1 MRVADFDFE
10 LPPKN
15 IALRPARP
23 REAAKLLVVQ
33 NGAISDLRVGDLPSQ
48 LRRGDL
54 LVFNNTKVIPAALS
68 GMRVGRLGTTPK
80 IAALLH
86 LRLDGGRW
94 KAFVKP
100 AKKLIVGDQVLF
112 TLNGHYRAGGS
123 PTSIQGLSGTKL
135 DLRLRGNDGMR
146 DENVEL
152 IGVVE
157 EKAEAGEVTFRF
169 TVSGSDLDLALIE
182 VGRVPLPPYIE
193 SKRVQDEQDKSD
205 YQTVYAKEAGAVAAP
220 TAGLHFTP
228 ELMKSLQDTGI
239 ESKFVTLHVGAGTFL
254 PVKVDDTRDHKMHA
268 EWGEVSVETLNHI
281 QAVKAS
287 GGRVIAVGTTSL
299 RLLESAAGTP
309 FSGTTD
315 IFITPGYKFNTVD
328 GLMTNFH
335 LPRSTLFMLVC
346 AFAGTETMKA
356 AYAHAIAQNYRFY
369 SYGDASLLWP
379 AA

>member
-10 LPPKN
+10 LPPEN
-15 IALRPARP
+15 IALRPVTP

-33 NGAISDLRVGDLPSQ
+33 NGAFTDLLVGDLPSQ
-48 LRRGDL
+48 LKRGDL
-54 LVFNNTKVIPAALS
+54 LVFNDTKVIPAAMS
-68 GMRVGRLGTTPK
+68 GMRIGRLGTTPK
-80 IAALLH
+80 IEALLH
-86 LRLDGGRW
+86 LRLDGSRW

-100 AKKLIVGDQVLF
+100 AKKLEVGDTVEF
-112 TLNGHYRAGGS
+112 SSLNAS
-123 PTSIQGLSGTKL
+123 
-135 DLRLRGNDGMR
+135 
-146 DENVEL
+146 
-152 IGVVE
+152 VE
-157 EKAEAGEVTFRF
+157 EKGEAGEVTFRF
-169 TVSGSDLDLALIE
+169 PVSGADLDVALTQ

-193 SKRVQDEQDKSD
+193 SKRAQDEQDKSD

-228 ELMKSLQDTGI
+228 ALMKSLQDAGI
-239 ESKFVTLHVGAGTFL
+239 ESEFVTLHVGAGTFL

-268 EWGEVSVETLNHI
+268 EWGEVSIKTMNHI
-281 QAVKAS
+281 EAVKAR

-299 RLLESAAGTP
+299 RLLESARRMP

-346 AFAGTETMKA
+346 AFAGNETMKA